1 MWKNE
6 KFSPTG
12 KIFREINS
20 LATSLVKRYFH
31 EIFSKKVWEKI
42 IAISTLWD
50 VSCNLC
56 EKLMKNISWNQL
68 LLSSITSWKTL
79 ISRKFW
85 KIRFGKSKIAKC
97 HKCILT
103 YILYR
108 HIHYSLI
115 FIPSSPNS
123 SFFPMR
129 KKKEFST
136 VDTCRYIHLAKILC
150 RKNKKRQLR
159 NCFSSCF
166 KSQEEIG
173 TFVRYKYVNFESQS
187 ENGNYR
193 NLPTAML
200 GFVSF

>member
-129 KKKEFST
+129 KKKNFPRLTRADIST
-136 VDTCRYIHLAKILC
+136 WQKSFVGKI
-150 RKNKKRQLR
+150 KN
-159 NCFSSCF
+159 
-166 KSQEEIG
+166 
-173 TFVRYKYVNFESQS
+173 VNFEIVFRLASS
-187 ENGNYR
+187 LKR
-193 NLPTAML
+193 K
-200 GFVSF
+200 